1 MTIKTKLKDEVARQ
15 QALLSTE
22 GRVVIPQ
29 QITPPQPGE
38 YKIVR
43 IPRPSDSSNHDTSP
57 S

>member
-1 MTIKTKLKDEVARQ
+1 MTITTKLKDEVARQ

-22 GRVVIPQ
+22 GRVVIPNE
-29 QITPPQPGE
+29 ITPPQPGE

-43 IPRPSDSSNHDTSP
+43 IPRPPESSSHDTTP